1 MNKPTRLLDQIRANV
16 NGPGGPVCTV
26 KMLSETFTPDDYA
39 DLLAAFSEPLVP
51 TAAIWRALDQRG
63 INVSQGSLQR
73 HRRGECRCGRA
84 E

>member
-1 MNKPTRLLDQIRANV
+1 MNEPKRLLNEIHAHV
-16 NGPGGPVCTV
+16 NSSNGPVCTV
-26 KMLSETFTPDDYA
+26 KMLQEAFTPDDYA

-63 INVSQGSLQR
+63 VNVSQGALQR

>member
-1 MNKPTRLLDQIRANV
+1 MNNPIRLLDEIKSHV
-16 NGPGGPVCTV
+16 NGQGGPLCTV
-26 KMLSETFTPDDYA
+26 KALAKTMTPDDHA

-51 TAAIWRALDQRG
+51 TSAIWRALDQRG
-63 INVSQGSLQR
+63 INVSQGALQR

>member
-1 MNKPTRLLDQIRANV
+1 MNKPIRLLDEIRGNV

-26 KMLSETFTPDDYA
+26 KMLEQTFTADDYA
-39 DLLAAFSEPLVP
+39 DLLAAFSAPMVP

-63 INVSQGSLQR
+63 INVSQGALQR

-84 E
+84 

>member
-1 MNKPTRLLDQIRANV
+1 VNKPIRLLDEIRN
-16 NGPGGPVCTV
+16 NKKGLGGPTCTV
-26 KMLSETFTPDDYA
+26 KVLEQTFTPDDYA

-51 TAAIWRALDQRG
+51 TSAIWRALDQRG
-63 INVSQGSLQR
+63 INVSQGALQR